1 VLAAQRL
8 VLVLDN
14 CEHVVDAVARL
25 AARVLADAPEVRVL
39 ATSREPLGLTGETLC
54 PVPSLPLPPPDAGP
68 VDAAAS
74 PAVRLF
80 ADRAAAVRPGFAVD
94 ADTARPVV
102 RICRALDGIPLAIEL
117 AAARVRSLTAEQ
129 VADRL
134 DDRFGLLSV
143 GSRAALPRH
152 QTLRAIVDWSWD
164 LLGPTERTVLRRLS
178 VFSGGA
184 TPDSA
189 EQVCSLDGQP
199 GATVDVIASL
209 VDKSLVIAE
218 GQRHVR
224 YRLLETVRA
233 YAADR
238 LAEAGEADRAAAA
251 HARYFL
257 DLAERAEPQLRT
269 ADQLIW
275 LDLLTDEHDNCSAAL
290 RYVIAAEDVPSALR
304 FVGALAWYWI
314 TRDFDA
320 EAAEWA
326 TAALGLANGAPPP
339 GLADAYAICE
349 IVATIGRAA
358 GHDFMGDANMY
369 DALRQL
375 APVAQGSTHPLLT
388 LITPLLAM
396 VSGDRDGTRRG
407 LAAAA
412 EHPDPWTRAATRM
425 FGGHLA
431 LGEGDIDAAAA
442 AFTDGEA
449 RFRELGERWGLIVCL
464 SGRAEVAIARGAPA
478 EAVRLLEEARDHGN
492 EGLANNWSEMLRIPL
507 GRARAQAGDLDGARA
522 DIERGVRSAKKIGEK
537 DDQAL
542 GYIQLSELARLDGD
556 LPGARRML
564 EHAQEI
570 AEAHRRRPDM
580 HVVAASTYT
589 KLGCVAEQD
598 GDLAAA
604 GQWHARALATLADV
618 TAEFLPSN
626 PTLAVVV
633 EGIAA
638 LCAARGEYTRGA
650 ELLGLAH
657 TLQGFGNAASLE
669 VKRAKAAI
677 AASLDSG
684 AFQAAYARGRE
695 LTRDDALALTP

>member
-1 VLAAQRL
+1 M
-8 VLVLDN
+8 
-14 CEHVVDAVARL
+14 
-25 AARVLADAPEVRVL
+25 
-39 ATSREPLGLTGETLC
+39 
-54 PVPSLPLPPPDAGP
+54 
-68 VDAAAS
+68 
-74 PAVRLF
+74 
-80 ADRAAAVRPGFAVD
+80 
-94 ADTARPVV
+94 
-102 RICRALDGIPLAIEL
+102 
-117 AAARVRSLTAEQ
+117 
-129 VADRL
+129 
-134 DDRFGLLSV
+134 
-143 GSRAALPRH
+143 PRH

-164 LLGPTERTVLRRLS
+164 LLDGAERTVLRRLS

-189 EQVCSLDGQP
+189 ERVCSLDGKP
-199 GATVDVIASL
+199 GAIVDVIASL

-224 YRLLETVRA
+224 YLLLETVRA

-251 HARYFL
+251 HAGYFL

-275 LDLLTDEHDNCSAAL
+275 LDLLTAEHDNCSAAL
-290 RYVIAAEDVPSALR
+290 RHVIAAGDVSSALR
-304 FVGALAWYWI
+304 FVAALAWFWI

-326 TAALGLANGAPPP
+326 AAALGLADGGPPP

-358 GHDFMGDANMY
+358 GHDFMGDSELY

-375 APVAQGSTHPLLT
+375 APVTQSSTHPLLT
-388 LITPLLAM
+388 LIAPLLAM
-396 VSGDRDGTRRG
+396 VAGDRDATQRG
-407 LAAAA
+407 LAAA
-412 EHPDPWTRAATRM
+412 ERHPDPWTRAAARM
-425 FGGHLA
+425 FSGHLA
-431 LGEGDIDAAAA
+431 LSEGDIDAAAA
-442 AFTDGEA
+442 TFADGCA

-464 SGRAEVAIARGAPA
+464 TGQAEVALARAAPG
-478 EAVRLLEEARDHGN
+478 EAVRLLEEARGYA
-492 EGLANNWSEMLRIPL
+492 EGGLASNWSEMLRIPL
-507 GRARAQAGDLDGARA
+507 GRARAQAGDIDGARA
-522 DIERGVRSAKKIGEK
+522 DLERGVRSAKRIGEK
-537 DDQAL
+537 DDQAS
-542 GYIQLSELARLDGD
+542 GYVQLSEIARLDGD
-556 LPGARRML
+556 LAGARRLL

-570 AEAHRRRPDM
+570 TEAHRRRPDM

-604 GQWHARALATLADV
+604 AEWHARALSTLADV
-618 TAEFLPSN
+618 SAEFLPSN

-638 LCAARGEYTRGA
+638 LSAARGEYVRAA

-677 AASLDSG
+677 APGLDSG
-684 AFQAAYARGRE
+684 EFEAAYARGRG
-695 LTRDDALALTP
+695 LGRADALALTP